1 MPASSAEKNFV
12 NSLTRRS
19 FLGAGGLCLGG
30 LAMPAWLTAQTERA
44 AIPRPFAAYAELLD
58 TLRKRGHPL
67 RTLGFAPDKS
77 PIVGVKAGGTKKPAI
92 FISAGA
98 HSTEHAGVVA
108 AVELIDR
115 LQTKH
120 EVWVIPTRDPI
131 GLNGFLY
138 ALSLGL
144 GEAPQIES
152 LADAEALLRKRG
164 EVLLDAD
171 ETLLVLM
178 GEYGYANRGLY
189 RGVEKGAVFLEPL
202 KGRRIYY
209 PSRTDDMPGAGPLER
224 AYTLI
229 VTPDGEVL
237 HLNRF
242 LDTAWSPAEVRCAR
256 RLMAE
261 VQPGL
266 TFDLHEHGGD
276 SFWMSARRQ
285 RTDDD
290 EVWERRM
297 ASEAIRALTA
307 SGTKLAPEDYS
318 PGSFFERLERG
329 VYWLDARKR
338 GEGFNL
344 VDFAAKQYGPGF
356 TIETGMRGPF
366 HERVQQ
372 HLLVV
377 QTAVKLFEER
387 HA

>member
-1 MPASSAEKNFV
+1 MRAFHVTAPGELELRDMPMPVPGPGEVVLGIRAALTCGTDLKLFRRGHPKMPFPTRMGHEFAGVVVAAGSGARFAEGDEV
-12 NSLTRRS
+12 MSVHTAPC
-19 FLGAGGLCLGG
+19 GTCGLCLRGAENLCDQAMSSMTLGG
-30 LAMPAWLTAQTERA
+30 FADLLLL
-44 AIPRPFAAYAELLD
+44 PRPVVDVNAF
-58 TLRKRGHPL
+58 R
-67 RTLGFAPDKS
+67 
-77 PIVGVKAGGTKKPAI
+77 KPA
-92 FISAGA
+92 SLAW
-98 HSTEHAGVVA
+98 EHAA
-108 AVELIDR
+108 
-115 LQTKH
+115 
-120 EVWVIPTRDPI
+120 
-131 GLNGFLY
+131 
-138 ALSLGL
+138 
-144 GEAPQIES
+144 
-152 LADAEALLRKRG
+152 
-164 EVLLDAD
+164 
-171 ETLLVLM
+171 
-178 GEYGYANRGLY
+178 
-189 RGVEKGAVFLEPL
+189 FLEPL

-290 EVWERRM
+290 EVWERRI
-297 ASEAIRALTA
+297 ASEAIRAVAA

-318 PGSFFERLERG
+318 PGSFFQRLERG
-329 VYWLDARKR
+329 VYWLDAGQR
-338 GEGFNL
+338 GEGLNL
-344 VDFAAKQYGPGF
+344 VDFAARQYGLGF

-366 HERVQQ
+366 HDRVRQ

-387 HA
+387 YA

>member
-1 MPASSAEKNFV
+1 MPSAIET
-12 NSLTRRS
+12 NSPHGLTRRV
-19 FLGAGGLCLGG
+19 FLGASSVCLSR
-30 LAMPAWLTAQTERA
+30 LAMRQELSAQTERA
-44 AIPRPFAAYAELLD
+44 SVPKPFESYSQLLD
-58 TLRKRGHPL
+58 TLRQRGHAW

-77 PIVGVKAGGTKKPAI
+77 PVVAVKAGGTKKPAI

-98 HSTEHAGVVA
+98 HATEHAGVAA

-120 EVWVIPTRDPI
+120 ELWVLPTRDPI
-131 GLNGFLY
+131 GLNGFRY

-144 GEAPQIES
+144 GEAPKVES
-152 LADAEALLRKRG
+152 LADADALLRKRG

-171 ETLLVLM
+171 GTLLVLI

-189 RGVEKGAVFLEPL
+189 RGVEKGAACLEAL

-209 PSRTDDMPGAGPLER
+209 PSRTDDMPGTGPLER
-224 AYTLI
+224 AYSLI
-229 VTPDGEVL
+229 VTPEGEVL

-242 LDTAWSPAEVRCAR
+242 LETAWSPAEVRCAR

-261 VQPGL
+261 IQPGL
-266 TFDLHEHGGD
+266 TFDLHEYHGD

-297 ASEAIRALTA
+297 ASEAIRAVAA
-307 SGTKLAPEDYS
+307 SNTKLAAEDYS
-318 PGSFFERLERG
+318 PGSFFQRLERG
-329 VYWLDARKR
+329 VYWLDASQR
-338 GEGFNL
+338 GEGLNL
-344 VDFAAKQYGPGF
+344 VDFAARQYGPGF

-366 HERVQQ
+366 EDRVRQ

-387 HA
+387 HG

>member
-1 MPASSAEKNFV
+1 MPPVIET
-12 NSLTRRS
+12 NSPHSLSRRA
-19 FLGAGGLCLGG
+19 FLGASSVCLSR
-30 LAMPAWLTAQTERA
+30 LAVPQELAAQTKRESV
-44 AIPRPFAAYAELLD
+44 PKPFGSYTQLLD
-58 TLRKRGHPL
+58 TLRQRGHSW

-77 PIVGVKAGGTKKPAI
+77 PVVAVKAGGTKKPAI

-98 HSTEHAGVVA
+98 HATEHAGVAA

-120 EVWVIPTRDPI
+120 EVWVLPTRDPI
-131 GLNGFLY
+131 GLNGYRY

-144 GEAPQIES
+144 GELPQVEN
-152 LADAEALLRKRG
+152 LADADALLRKRG

-171 ETLLVLM
+171 GTLLVLI
-178 GEYGYANRGLY
+178 GEYGYANHGLY
-189 RGVEKGAVFLEPL
+189 RGVEKGAACLEAL

-209 PSRTDDMPGAGPLER
+209 PSRTDDMQGAGPMER

-261 VQPGL
+261 IQPGL
-266 TFDLHEHGGD
+266 TFDLHEYHGD

-290 EVWERRM
+290 EIWERRM
-297 ASEAIRALTA
+297 ASEAIRAVAA
-307 SGTKLAPEDYS
+307 SGTKLAPEEYS
-318 PGSFFERLERG
+318 PGSFFQRLEQG
-329 VYWLDARKR
+329 VYWLDASQR

-356 TIETGMRGPF
+356 TIESGMRGPF
-366 HERVQQ
+366 EDRVRQ